1 MTSDKGIPIRN
12 VYYMLTYAFKE
23 LRRNNYERI
32 AGEDFEDIHELFAEI
47 LTLGISFLLKQGLH
61 RRYITEEDDLLTL
74 RGKLSIQQTIKKR
87 LRRDTRLVCQH
98 DNFSEN
104 NLFNQILKS
113 SIRLLLCHSDV
124 SRERKIKLRHLMPY
138 FEGVDEI
145 PASAIHWSTLRYD
158 RNTRTYQMLHGLCY
172 FLLNSKLLTT
182 ESGDMKMA
190 TFSDE
195 HMNMLFQRFVLAFY
209 RKRHPEYKAR
219 AKQIKWDL
227 SEDESTSTS
236 TLPIMQTDITLTL
249 GQRTLIMDT
258 KYYSQTLLE
267 HLGKMSLRSAHLYQ
281 IHTYVSNEDWQH
293 TGLVDGMLLYAR
305 TTSDYQPDMRF
316 TNHDGNILMA
326 KTLDLS
332 QDFKAIED
340 QLERLLSYEREQV
353 CRALEERF
361 QEVT

>member
-1 MTSDKGIPIRN
+1 MTIDKGIPIRN

-23 LRRNNYERI
+23 LKRNNYEQI
-32 AGEDFEDIHELFAEI
+32 AGEDFEDIYDLFAEI
-47 LTLGISFLLKQGLH
+47 LSLGISYLLKQGLH
-61 RRYITEEDDLLTL
+61 RRYITEEEELLTL
-74 RGKLSIQQTIKKR
+74 RGKLSIQQTIKR
-87 LRRDTRLVCQH
+87 RMRRDTRLVCQH

-113 SIRLLLCHSDV
+113 SIRLLLWHSDV
-124 SRERKIKLRHLMPY
+124 SSDRKTTLRHLMPY

-182 ESGDMKMA
+182 ESGDVKMA

-209 RKRHPEYKAR
+209 QRSHPEYKAR
-219 AKQIKWDL
+219 AKQIKWDMC
-227 SEDESTSTS
+227 DGESATIAM
-236 TLPIMQTDITLTL
+236 LPIMQTDITLTL
-249 GQRTLIMDT
+249 DPRTLIKDT
-258 KYYSQTLLE
+258 KYYSQTVLE
-267 HLGKMSLRSAHLYQ
+267 HQGKMSLRSAHLYQ

-305 TTSDYQPDMRF
+305 TTSDIQPELHLR
-316 TNHDGNILMA
+316 THDGNVIMA
-326 KTLDLS
+326 RTLDLS
-332 QDFKAIED
+332 QDFEQIEEE
-340 QLERLLSYEREQV
+340 LESLLDYDPTIGSTAPAAV
-353 CRALEERF
+353 
-361 QEVT
+361 V

>member
-1 MTSDKGIPIRN
+1 MIIDKGIPIRN

-23 LRRNNYERI
+23 LRRNNYEQI
-32 AGEDFEDIHELFAEI
+32 AGEDFEDIYDLFAEI
-47 LTLGISFLLKQGLH
+47 LSLGISYLLKQGLH
-61 RRYITEEDDLLTL
+61 RRYLTEEEELLTL
-74 RGKLSIQQTIKKR
+74 RGKLSIQQTIKR
-87 LRRDTRLVCQH
+87 RMRRDTRLVCQH

-124 SRERKIKLRHLMPY
+124 NRERKTNLRHLMPY
-138 FEGVDEI
+138 LEGVEEI

-182 ESGDMKMA
+182 ESGDVKMA

-209 RKRHPEYKAR
+209 QRRHPEYKPR
-219 AKQIKWDL
+219 AKQIKWDMREGDD
-227 SEDESTSTS
+227 SGSISM
-236 TLPIMQTDITLTL
+236 LPIMQTDITLTL
-249 GQRTLIMDT
+249 GQRRLIMDT

-267 HLGKMSLRSAHLYQ
+267 HLDKMSLRSAHLYQ

-305 TTSDYQPDMRF
+305 TEADIQPDIQFR
-316 TNHDGNILMA
+316 NHDGNVFMA
-326 KTLDLS
+326 RTLDLS
-332 QDFKAIED
+332 QDFKQIEEE
-340 QLERLLSYEREQV
+340 LESLLDYDPTFGSTASTAV
-353 CRALEERF
+353 
-361 QEVT
+361 V